1 MYALDVIKCSQSIFV
16 PFYADIYANM
26 VLDQART
33 IKC

>member
-1 MYALDVIKCSQSIFV
+1 MYALDVIKSSHSIFV
-16 PFYADIYANM
+16 PFYAAIYANM